1 MDEVIISRAIIES
14 YFKNL
19 IDSLDVDV
27 AIAGAGPSGLT
38 AAYYLAREG
47 IKTVIFEKQL
57 RVGGGMPGGGMMFNN
72 IVIQED
78 AKEILD
84 EFKVRAKK
92 YKDGL
97 YIANALET
105 VSALCLKA
113 MKAGANIFNLI
124 SVEDVMIRESA
135 QDEEIITGLVI
146 NWSAVSWSKLHV
158 DPLTVRSK
166 VIIDATGHDGE
177 VCRIVEKKLGPKLR
191 TPRGDIMGEKSMW
204 SEKGERELLDNTKE
218 VFPGLIVTGMAANAV
233 FGSPRMGAIFG
244 GMLLSGK
251 RAAEIAIEK
260 LNVVKVL
267 K

>member
-1 MDEVIISRAIIES
+1 MDEVLISRAIIES

-19 IDSLDVDV
+19 LDSLNVDV

-57 RVGGGMPGGGMMFNN
+57 RAGGGMPGGGMMFNN
-72 IVIQED
+72 IVVQEE
-78 AKEILD
+78 AKGILD
-84 EFKVRAKK
+84 EFKVKTKK
-92 YKDGL
+92 YKDSL
-97 YIANALET
+97 YTAHALET

-113 MKAGANIFNLI
+113 IKAGANIFNLI
-124 SVEDVMIRESA
+124 SVEDVMIRES
-135 QDEEIITGLVI
+135 DSGEDVITGLVL

-158 DPLTVRSK
+158 DPLTVKSRM
-166 VIIDATGHDGE
+166 VIDATGHDGE
-177 VCRIVEKKLGPKLR
+177 ICRIVARKIGPKLR
-191 TPRGDIMGEKSMW
+191 TSTGEVIGEKSMW
-204 SEKGERELLDNTKE
+204 SEKGEREILDNTKE
-218 VFPGLIVTGMAANAV
+218 VYPGLIVTGMAANAV

-251 RAAEIAIEK
+251 KAAEIAIEK
-260 LNVVKVL
+260 LSAERLL

>member
-1 MDEVIISRAIIES
+1 MDEVLISRAIIES

-19 IDSLDVDV
+19 LDCLDVDV

-38 AAYYLAREG
+38 AAYYLAKGG

-72 IVIQED
+72 IVVQEE

-97 YIANALET
+97 YVTNALET

-113 MKAGANIFNLI
+113 IKAGANIFNLI
-124 SVEDVMIRESA
+124 SVEDVMIRE
-135 QDEEIITGLVI
+135 DDVITGLVL

-158 DPLTVRSK
+158 DPLTVKSK
-166 VIIDATGHDGE
+166 VVIDATGHDGE
-177 VCRIVEKKLGPKLR
+177 VCRIVARKIGPKLR
-191 TPRGDIMGEKSMW
+191 TSTGDIMGEKSMW
-204 SEKGERELLDNTKE
+204 SEKGEREILDNTKE
-218 VFPGLIVTGMAANAV
+218 IYPGLIVTGMAANAV
-233 FGSPRMGAIFG
+233 SGSPRMGAIFG

-251 RAAEIAIEK
+251 KAAEIVIEK
-260 LNVVKVL
+260 FSVERLL